1 MSSVER
7 RPKVG
12 VVLGSGGIKP
22 FSAIALFEFL
32 DEMGIV
38 VDLLVGCSGGGLTDP
53 NARPD
58 WRIPGSG
65 GFFQG

>member
-12 VVLGSGGIKP
+12 VALSGGGIKS

-32 DEMGIV
+32 DETEI
-38 VDLLVGCSGGGLTDP
+38 DIDSLVGS
-53 NARPD
+53 
-58 WRIPGSG
+58 
-65 GFFQG
+65 